1 MSIINK
7 DRLLKNGRQLLIV
20 TGVIAS
26 RFIVFFQQIVAARYI
41 SKSEFGLAT
50 LSFSII
56 SVLLPV
62 LSVSFAE
69 LSYRYAYDTKN
80 SSQAYDRYS
89 SLISRVM
96 LVSFG
101 MFAGA
106 GCILY
111 LLGFKHS
118 YPFHNIVYVYANFWF
133 VQVLG
138 LWRVTGKDFLYS
150 IALIRYSI
158 LSIGSLCILLVYGWG
173 YEALP
178 VSAVFAFVVSFLFND
193 VRLVF
198 GHICSSFSNGKSVEY
213 IRLIYDAVLVSITN
227 MISQAY
233 LYIDIF
239 IAAYFFA
246 PSDIADLRAPSL
258 IVIMASVFPV
268 MFFSYYAPRIARA
281 KEFSVVNAY
290 YKLYLKIALP
300 LSVVGFLLMF
310 FAAKSLIIIMYGDG
324 YASAEMLFQ
333 WYAAVII
340 INVLVRAP
348 IGNILA
354 LQGCYKF
361 NLILSSAFLL
371 VMVMLQFMLSS
382 LLGVIGIP
390 IATLLVAIAAGGV
403 SLRYYFT
410 RLSAA

>member
-1 MSIINK
+1 MSITGNH
-7 DRLLKNGRQLLIV
+7 RLLGNGRQLLIV
-20 TGVIAS
+20 AGVAAS

-41 SKSEFGLAT
+41 NKSEFGLGT
-50 LSFSII
+50 ISLSII

-62 LSVSFAE
+62 LSISFAE

-80 SSQAYDRYS
+80 ISQAYERYS

-96 LVSFG
+96 LVSFC
-101 MFAGA
+101 MFAVA

-111 LLGFKHS
+111 LLG
-118 YPFHNIVYVYANFWF
+118 YERTYLLNNIIYVYVNFWF

-138 LWRVTGKDFLYS
+138 LWRVLGKDLLYA
-150 IALIRYSI
+150 IALIRYSVF
-158 LSIGSLCILLVYGWG
+158 SIGSLLVLLIYGWG

-178 VSAVFAFVVSFLFND
+178 VSAVFAFAFSIFFND

-198 GHICSSFSNGKSVEY
+198 LNVFSSFNGGKSVEY
-213 IRLIYDAVLVSITN
+213 ARLISDAALVSITN

-233 LYIDIF
+233 LYVDIF

-268 MFFSYYAPRIARA
+268 MFFSYYAPRIAGA
-281 KEFSVVNAY
+281 KEFNIVNAY
-290 YKLYLKIALP
+290 YKLYLKIAVP
-300 LSVVGFLLMF
+300 LSAVGFLLMF
-310 FAAKSLIIIMYGDG
+310 FATKSLITFMYGDG
-324 YASAEMLFQ
+324 YASAEVLFQ
-333 WYAAVII
+333 WYAIVIL
-340 INVLVRAP
+340 INILVRAP

-354 LQGCYKF
+354 LQGRYKF

-371 VMVMLQFMLSS
+371 IMIVLQFLLSRP
-382 LLGVIGIP
+382 LGVIGIP